1 MQITLETIYSELQ
14 KMKKEIE
21 EIKWMLIPEEE
32 PDDKE
37 KEVIEEFL
45 RNEKEGKT
53 EYVDLKDLIEECQS
67 ERYY

>member
-53 EYVDLKDLIEECQS
+53 EYVDLKDLIEELS
-67 ERYY
+67 E